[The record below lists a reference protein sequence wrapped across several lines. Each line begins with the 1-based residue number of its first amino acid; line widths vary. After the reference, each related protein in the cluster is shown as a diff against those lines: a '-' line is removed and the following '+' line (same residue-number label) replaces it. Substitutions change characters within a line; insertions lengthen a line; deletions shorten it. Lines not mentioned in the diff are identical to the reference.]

1 MKPFRILVIEDDP
14 LYHKVIQHIL
24 ENSDY
29 KIEIIPASNANEAL
43 KILETE
49 FPDLILTDWEMP
61 GVSGID
67 FCKIIQKKKELEHIP
82 VIMCTGTNTSSENL
96 KTAFESGVVDFVR
109 KPFDKMELI
118 SRVNSMLKLSESYQT
133 IKRQK
138 EELQLEKEKSDKLLL
153 NILPKKVAEDLK
165 ETGKTEPKL
174 YDNVTVFYSDI
185 VDFTEKTLQIPTDI
199 LLNELNDIIKG
210 FDAIM
215 DKNNCEKIKTVG
227 DAYVAVCGL
236 PIPDPKHAE
245 NIINAAIDSIAFLE
259 NRNKKSKYKWTVRLG
274 IHTGQVVGGIIGTKK
289 YIYDIFGDPVNTASR
304 LESNSQTMRIHVSD
318 TTYKLV
324 KDKFEFEEQAP
335 LEVKGKGKMKMYF
348 VKST

>member
-1 MKPFRILVIEDDP
+1 MKPFKILVVEDDP
-14 LYHKVIQHIL
+14 VYHKVIKHIL

-29 KIEIIPASNANEAL
+29 KISIIHSKSAKSAF
-43 KILETE
+43 KILENE
-49 FPDLILTDWEMP
+49 LPDLILTDWEMP
-61 GVSGID
+61 EIDGID
-67 FCKIIQKKKELEHIP
+67 FCKIIQKKKELEQIP
-82 VIMCTGTNTSSENL
+82 VIMCTGANTSSENL
-96 KTAFESGVVDFVR
+96 KTAFESGVVDFIR
-109 KPFDKMELI
+109 KPIDKMELI

-185 VDFTEKTLQIPTDI
+185 VDFTEKTLKIPTKI
-199 LLNELNDIIKG
+199 LLYELNDIIKG

-215 DKNNCEKIKTVG
+215 DKNHCEKIKTVG

-259 NRNKKSKYKWTVRLG
+259 DRNKNSKYKWTVRLG
-274 IHTGQVVGGIIGTKK
+274 IHTGQVVGGIIGTNK

-304 LESNSQTMRIHVSD
+304 LESNSQTMRIHLSE
-318 TTYKLV
+318 TTYNLV
-324 KDKFEFEEQAP
+324 KEKFDFEEQPP